1 MAAAVRLLPLLGR
14 LLVVGEI
21 RRSPD
26 YLRRIIPHLPSHP
39 KLAAAVSSLYFPLF
53 PSSATFLH
61 NLLIRASAASPSP
74 RLSFAAFS
82 SLLRSGH
89 LPDHFTFPPLAKS
102 ASKFPS
108 FPRTGAQVH
117 AQAARRGLLA
127 DAFAVNSLLAMY
139 AALRDAASMRGVLE
153 SCAEAADVV
162 SWNTVV
168 AGYARCGE
176 LGNARR
182 AFDGMPRRNGASWSA
197 MVGAYA
203 AAGQLDVARDMFD
216 RAPAAGRSVVTWNS
230 MVAGLARH
238 GLLPLARKMFDE
250 MPARNLVSWNAMVRG
265 YAVNGDVD
273 GARELFDAM
282 PEKDVVSWTCMVS
295 GYARAGRHAQ
305 ALELFRTMQSGDVRP
320 NEVTMVSVFSACAR
334 LAALKEGRW
343 AHAFIGKRGMV
354 LDDGFNLGAALID
367 MYAKCGRPDVAAKVF
382 RSLDR
387 KNVSAWNA
395 LIAGLAANGDARR
408 CIDVFE
414 QMKVSDEKPDSVTFV
429 SVLAACARAGLVD
442 EGRRCFRSMSSG
454 FGVQPELKHYGCMV
468 DLLGRAGLV
477 DEAEELVRG
486 MPMAPDDKVL
496 ATLLGACRVRRRPDV
511 AERVRR
517 RIQSLNTKQPS
528 RESCMSLD

>member
-1 MAAAVRLLPLLGR
+1 
-14 LLVVGEI
+14 
-21 RRSPD
+21 
-26 YLRRIIPHLPSHP
+26 
-39 KLAAAVSSLYFPLF
+39 
-53 PSSATFLH
+53 
-61 NLLIRASAASPSP
+61 
-74 RLSFAAFS
+74 
-82 SLLRSGH
+82 
-89 LPDHFTFPPLAKS
+89 
-102 ASKFPS
+102 
-108 FPRTGAQVH
+108 
-117 AQAARRGLLA
+117 
-127 DAFAVNSLLAMY
+127 
-139 AALRDAASMRGVLE
+139 
-153 SCAEAADVV
+153 
-162 SWNTVV
+162 
-168 AGYARCGE
+168 
-176 LGNARR
+176 
-182 AFDGMPRRNGASWSA
+182 
-197 MVGAYA
+197 
-203 AAGQLDVARDMFD
+203 LDV
-216 RAPAAGRSVVTWNS
+216 
-230 MVAGLARH
+230 H
-238 GLLPLARKMFDE
+238 Q
-250 MPARNLVSWNAMVRG
+250 
-265 YAVNGDVD
+265 
-273 GARELFDAM
+273 
-282 PEKDVVSWTCMVS
+282 CMVS